1 MSQVWLIS
9 GSPGCGKT
17 NWILNTFKNHS
28 GNCGYIRLGGYSEIN
43 LEQAI
48 NSKID
53 FAFLKD
59 QIPNLLDLSISNSIS
74 EKDKEKI
81 LIIIEFPQFFIPKS
95 QGINGVD
102 LRIINELEKY
112 NLQPNRYLH
121 FGRDPELSI
130 KDTLDFRAI
139 ESISLDLKKH
149 IWDPASLNTF
159 WFELVNG
166 AYGDVYRAKALMNLP
181 DGRYI
186 LFNWIVSQQGSQYQ
200 TLNQVAPLNGRP
212 ERCSEIVIQGK
223 NLNFESIKSTIHN
236 CLLNDA
242 VLDHHQ
248 TSLKNSQLQTARR

>member
-17 NWILNTFKNHS
+17 NWILKNFMNYS
-28 GNCGYIRLGGYSEIN
+28 GNCGYLRLGGYSEIN

-59 QIPNLLDLSISNSIS
+59 QIPNLLDLSNLNSIS
-74 EKDKEKI
+74 KQDKEKI
-81 LIIIEFPQFFIPKS
+81 LIIVEFPQFFLPKA
-95 QGINGVD
+95 QGINGAD

-130 KDTLDFRAI
+130 KDALDFRAI

-212 ERCSEIVIQGK
+212 ERSSEIVIQGE
-223 NLNFESIKSTIHN
+223 NLNLESIKFTIHN

-242 VLDHHQ
+242 VLNHHQ
-248 TSLKNSQLQTARR
+248 ISLRNSQLQTARR

>member
-1 MSQVWLIS
+1 M
-9 GSPGCGKT
+9 
-17 NWILNTFKNHS
+17 
-28 GNCGYIRLGGYSEIN
+28 E
-43 LEQAI
+43 
-48 NSKID
+48 
-53 FAFLKD
+53 D

-74 EKDKEKI
+74 EKDKENI
-81 LIIIEFPQFFIPKS
+81 LIIIEFPQFFIPNS

-112 NLQPNRYLH
+112 NFQPNRYLH

-130 KDTLDFRAI
+130 KDTLDFKAI

-166 AYGDVYRAKALMNLP
+166 ACGDVYRAKALMNLP

-223 NLNFESIKSTIHN
+223 I
-236 CLLNDA
+236 
-242 VLDHHQ
+242 
-248 TSLKNSQLQTARR
+248 